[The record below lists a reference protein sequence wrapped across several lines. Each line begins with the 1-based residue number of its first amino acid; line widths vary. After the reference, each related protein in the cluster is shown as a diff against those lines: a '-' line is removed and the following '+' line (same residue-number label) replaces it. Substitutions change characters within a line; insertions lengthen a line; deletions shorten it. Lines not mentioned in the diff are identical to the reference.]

1 MTMIIPRGV
10 CLLAAVLYGAL
21 GLWVLAQPDRIAG
34 MIGLAFAGPAGRLEF
49 LVAYGAFY
57 LGIGAFL
64 AVGAVRRSVTGP
76 ALALFALTSTAI
88 AVARALGLIDLA
100 DPPAITVNLLWAEL
114 VMVAAGWIGLLLVRP
129 PR

>member
-1 MTMIIPRGV
+1 MMVVIPRAV
-10 CLLAAVLYGAL
+10 CALSAVLYGAL
-21 GLWVLAQPDRIAG
+21 GLWVLVQPDRIAA
-34 MIGLAFAGPAGRLEF
+34 MIGFAFTGPAGRLEF

-64 AVGAVRRSVTGP
+64 AVGAVRHSVTAP

-88 AVARALGLIDLA
+88 AVARGIGLADLA

-114 VMVAAGWIGLLLVRP
+114 VMVAGGWIGLLLARAG
-129 PR
+129 R